1 MQVESIGRRDEKG
14 IKPYWQFYR
23 LLVTM
28 IYGDLRGEN
37 RHLDFQM
44 INGL

>member
-28 IYGDLRGEN
+28 RYGDLRGEKQT
-37 RHLDFQM
+37 L
-44 INGL
+44 GLSNV